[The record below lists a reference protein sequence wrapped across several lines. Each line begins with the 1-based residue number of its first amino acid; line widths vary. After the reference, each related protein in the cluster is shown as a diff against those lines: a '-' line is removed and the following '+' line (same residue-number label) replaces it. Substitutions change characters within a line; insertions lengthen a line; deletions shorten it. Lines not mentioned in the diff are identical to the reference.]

1 MRDRVASGDVNPL
14 PEPDL
19 ISHCIGKRGD
29 LTRRAAKAAARE
41 WKECLRLAPK
51 AYVLSIS
58 GYDDDPRNL
67 WEFDEVRKF
76 VQQFARFAGINDVMD
91 YSKRLAEDSLALLA
105 ACGVPCTKREPT

>member
-1 MRDRVASGDVNPL
+1 VTL

-58 GYDDDPRNL
+58 G
-67 WEFDEVRKF
+67 
-76 VQQFARFAGINDVMD
+76 
-91 YSKRLAEDSLALLA
+91 
-105 ACGVPCTKREPT
+105 

>member
-1 MRDRVASGDVNPL
+1 LRVTL

-91 YSKRLAEDSLALLA
+91 YSERLAEDSLALLA
-105 ACGVPCTKREPT
+105 ACGVPCTAGRGPH

>member
-1 MRDRVASGDVNPL
+1 VPL

-91 YSKRLAEDSLALLA
+91 YSERLAEDSLALLA
-105 ACGVPCTKREPT
+105 ACGVPCTADVHLPPKTVEY